1 MKRHLDT
8 DLKRDLDRDLDR
20 HSDRVLG
27 TAFHGA
33 SDPDFHTDFG
43 KVLNEHLDCDLDRD

>member
-8 DLKRDLDRDLDR
+8 DLERDLDRDLDR

-27 TAFHGA
+27 AAFHGA
-33 SDPDFHTDFG
+33 LDRDFHTDFG
-43 KVLNEHLDCDLDRD
+43 KVLNEHLD